1 MASAKFLE
9 EALSTDVDESAVNA
23 IVGSLETQLVTNTSS
38 LPGGNITTSASS
50 QNSSI
55 SNGGPSVPVQKHSV
69 ANGETINVL
78 FNADVN
84 KCISTNSLQSSAVN
98 TNATHTVVTAQ
109 GIVQNTFNQTGT
121 NITQTNAQKGSENVK
136 LVYQQGNQVV
146 NNRLCPAQTV
156 QNGLV
161 PLTQQNVLQ
170 TTPSTVNKSQAPIV
184 IKSTN
189 SNTASTAGIVS
200 VPLNTSAMSQ
210 MTVSNAT
217 VPAVMTL
224 GKQVASGQ
232 QTLVGGS
239 PLMSGNVQILNMR
252 PGVPVNQAQKSIT
265 NLTPRVVIG
274 GPQMVTARP
283 GTPGVRMKM
292 NSIIY

>member
-23 IVGSLETQLVTNTSS
+23 IVGSLETQLVTNTPS
-38 LPGGNITTSASS
+38 LPGGGHIATSASN

-55 SNGGPSVPVQKHSV
+55 SNGGSSVPVQKHSV

-109 GIVQNTFNQTGT
+109 GIVQNTFINQTGT
-121 NITQTNAQKGSENVK
+121 NITQTNAQKANDNVK
-136 LVYQQGNQVV
+136 LVYQQGNQVI
-146 NNRLCPAQTV
+146 NNRLYPAQTV

-170 TTPSTVNKSQAPIV
+170 TTQSVVNKSQPSIV

-189 SNTASTAGIVS
+189 SSSVTAGVVS
-200 VPLNTSAMSQ
+200 VPLNTNPAMSQ

-217 VPAVMTL
+217 VPTVMTL
-224 GKQVASGQ
+224 GKQVATGQ
-232 QTLVGGS
+232 QALVGGS
-239 PLMSGNVQILNMR
+239 PLMSANVQILNMR
-252 PGVPVNQAQKSIT
+252 PGVPVNQGQKSIAT
-265 NLTPRVVIG
+265 MAPRVVIG
-274 GPQMVTARP
+274 GPQMVGSRP
-283 GTPGVRMKM
+283 GTPGVCFFYLK
-292 NSIIY
+292 